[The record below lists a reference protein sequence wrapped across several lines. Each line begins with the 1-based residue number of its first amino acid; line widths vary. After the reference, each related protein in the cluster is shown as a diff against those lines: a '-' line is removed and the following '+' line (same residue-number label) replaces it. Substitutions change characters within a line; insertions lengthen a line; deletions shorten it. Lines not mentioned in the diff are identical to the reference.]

1 MRDINGSKPTNFPLD
16 ESKLSFHIP
25 CPDRPPRENLLKLGS
40 MITNRIGLK
49 TTVDDPE
56 YWGLDGV
63 MTDEMVDVA
72 LKMGVR
78 KPKTIEQ
85 LMKLTKMERQ
95 LLQKLL
101 DDMSWLGI
109 IEYNWENLDG
119 KNPAHE
125 KRYILPLFVPG
136 SAEFLN
142 MRRSQIDEHPEVAA
156 FFERMTMLPL
166 EKITPMVPP
175 GGAGIGMHVIPVEK
189 AIETENEAIGLE
201 KISYWLHKYEGK
213 YAKSM
218 CSCRASRDK
227 LGEGCGDDVENWCIA
242 VGDMADYVVQTQR
255 GEYITYDEAMEI
267 FKKAEDNGF
276 VHQITNIDG
285 EQKIFG
291 ICNCN
296 VNVCNALRTSQLFNT
311 PNMSRSAYVAA
322 VETEK
327 CVACGRCVEN
337 CPAGA
342 VKLGQK
348 LCTKDGFI
356 QYPRQELPDEVKWGP
371 EKWSIDY
378 RDKNRINCYGTG
390 TAPCKTAC
398 PAHIAVQGYLKLA
411 AQGKYREA
419 LQLIKRENP
428 FPAVCG
434 RICNRR
440 CEDACTRGTV
450 DQAVAIDEVKR
461 FIAQQ
466 DLDAE
471 TRFVP
476 EKVIPKVDGEFAEKI
491 AVIGAG
497 PAGMSCAYYLA
508 EKGYRPTV
516 FEKEARPGGMLMN
529 AIPSFRL
536 EKDVVEA
543 EIDVL
548 RQLGVEFRCGVEVG
562 KDVTIAQLR
571 QEGYKGFYVAV
582 GLQSG
587 GRLPVPGG
595 DAENVISGV
604 DFMRDVNLR
613 DKKSLSGRVVVIGG
627 GNIAADVARTAVRC
641 GAENV
646 SLYCL
651 EGYDEM
657 PMGEEDRSEC
667 ERDGVAV
674 YAGWGPRE
682 VSVEGGKAA
691 GVSFVK
697 CLKVKDE
704 NSRFAPVYDENT
716 VQVAPCTTVLFC
728 IGQKA
733 EWRELLSGTAVEF
746 DPNGTAKAD
755 PVTYQTAEADIF
767 VGGDAFTGQKFAI
780 DAIAAGKQGA
790 VSLHRFVQGATLT
803 IGRDRRQFI
812 ELDKKSALIAVDSY
826 DNTPR
831 QRVGYNEA
839 LRNSFRDKRV
849 AFTAQQVRAE
859 TARCLGCGASIVDPN
874 KCIGCGVCT
883 TKCAF
888 DAIHLHRER
897 PECSTMYACED
908 KMKAILPYMI
918 KRSIKIKK
926 AERRAKKTK

>member
-16 ESKLSFHIP
+16 ESKLPFEIP
-25 CPDRPPRENLLKLGS
+25 CPDRAPRENLLKLGT
-40 MITNRIGLK
+40 MTTNRIGLK

-56 YWGLDGV
+56 YWGLDG
-63 MTDEMVDVA
+63 MLTDEMVDVA

-78 KPKTIEQ
+78 KPKTIAQ
-85 LMKLTKMERQ
+85 MMKLTKMEREP
-95 LLQKLL
+95 LEKLL
-101 DDMSWLGI
+101 DEMSWLGLL
-109 IEYNWENLDG
+109 EYNWENLDG
-119 KNPAHE
+119 KNPGHE
-125 KRYILPLFVPG
+125 KRWVLPLFVPG

-175 GGAGIGMHVIPVEK
+175 GGAGIGMHVIPAEK
-189 AIETENEAIGLE
+189 AIETENEAISLE

-218 CSCRASRDK
+218 CSCRASRAK
-227 LGEGCGDDVENWCIA
+227 LGEGCGDDVENWCIG
-242 VGDMADYVVQTQR
+242 VGDMADYIVETQR
-255 GEYITYDEAMEI
+255 GQYITYDEVMEI

-285 EQKIFG
+285 EEKIFG

-311 PNMSRSAYVAA
+311 PNMSRSAYVAR
-322 VETEK
+322 VETDQ

-356 QYPRQELPDEVKWGP
+356 EYPRQELPDEVKWGP
-371 EKWSIDY
+371 EKWAIDY
-378 RDKNRINCYGTG
+378 RDKNRINCHDTG

-466 DLDAE
+466 DLDAA

-476 EKVIPKVDGEFAEKI
+476 EKVIPKVDGEFGEKI

-497 PAGMSCAYYLA
+497 PAGMSCAFYLA

-516 FEKEARPGGMLMN
+516 FEKEERPGGMLMN
-529 AIPSFRL
+529 GIPSFRL

-543 EIDVL
+543 EIDIL
-548 RQLGVEFRCGVEVG
+548 REMGVEFRCGVEVG

-571 QEGYKGFYVAV
+571 EEGYQGFYVAV

-587 GRLPVPGG
+587 GRLNIPGG
-595 DAENVISGV
+595 EAQGV
-604 DFMRDVNLR
+604 QAGIDFMRHVNSGPCS
-613 DKKSLSGRVVVIGG
+613 KMSGRVVVIGG
-627 GNIAADVARTAVRC
+627 GNIGADVARTALRC
-641 GAENV
+641 GADSV
-646 SLYCL
+646 DLYCL
-651 EGYDEM
+651 EGYEDM
-657 PMGEEDRSEC
+657 PMGEEDRGEC
-667 ERDGVAV
+667 EREGITIH
-674 YAGWGPRE
+674 AGWGQTE
-682 VSVEGGKAA
+682 IVEQDGKCA
-691 GVSFVK
+691 GIRFRK
-697 CLKVKDE
+697 CLSVKNAE
-704 NSRFAPVYDENT
+704 GRFDPKFDDAVTEETACDM
-716 VQVAPCTTVLFC
+716 VLYC
-728 IGQKA
+728 IGQKV
-733 EWRELLSGTAVEF
+733 EWKALLTGTKVEF
-746 DPNGTAKAD
+746 NPNGTVKAD
-755 PVTYQTAEADIF
+755 PVTYQTAEPDIF
-767 VGGDAFTGQKFAI
+767 VGGDAYTGQKFAI

-790 VSLHRFVQGATLT
+790 VSLHRWVQHATLT

-812 ELDKKSALIAVDSY
+812 ELDKENALIAIDSY

-831 QRVGYNEA
+831 QQIGYNEA
-839 LRNSFRDKRV
+839 LRKTFRDERI
-849 AFTAQQVRAE
+849 AFTEEQVKKE

-874 KCIGCGVCT
+874 KCIGCGICT

-897 PECSTMYACED
+897 PECSTMYKCED

-918 KRSIKIKK
+918 KRNFKIK
-926 AERRAKKTK
+926 RAARKSK

>member
-1 MRDINGSKPTNFPLD
+1 MDKQTKSGMPVD
-16 ESKLSFHIP
+16 ESKYSFTIP
-25 CPDRPPRENLLKLGS
+25 RTDEPREKILKLGA
-40 MITNRIGLK
+40 MITDRIGK
-49 TTVDDPE
+49 VTGNDPE
-56 YWGLDGV
+56 YWGLAGV
-63 MTDEMVDVA
+63 VTDEMADVA
-72 LKMGVR
+72 LKMKVR
-78 KPKTIEQ
+78 KPKTTAQIAA
-85 LMKLTKMERQ
+85 LTGKSEEE
-95 LLQKLL
+95 LEKLL
-101 DDMSWLGI
+101 TEMAYIGLV
-109 IEYNWENLDG
+109 EYNWENLDG
-119 KNPAHE
+119 KNPNHE
-125 KRYILPLFVPG
+125 KRWTLPQFVPG
-136 SAEFLN
+136 SAEFVN
-142 MRRSQIDEHPEVAA
+142 MRQSQIDEHPEVAA
-156 FFERMTMLPL
+156 FFERMTFLPL
-166 EKITPMVPP
+166 EKVTPMVPP

-189 AIETENEAIGLE
+189 AIETEQEAIGLE

-378 RDKNRINCYGTG
+378 RDKNRINCYDTG

-536 EKDVVEA
+536 EEDEVEA

-704 NSRFAPVYDENT
+704 NGRFAPVYDENT

-839 LRNSFRDKRV
+839 LRNTFRDERV

-874 KCIGCGVCT
+874 KCIGCGLCT
-883 TKCAF
+883 TRCEF
-888 DAIHLHRER
+888 DAIHLQRDM
-897 PECSTMYACED
+897 PEASRMYRTED
-908 KMKAILPYMI
+908 KMKAILPHMI
-918 KRSIKIKK
+918 KRAAKITIKDIKEK
-926 AERRAKKTK
+926 CAK